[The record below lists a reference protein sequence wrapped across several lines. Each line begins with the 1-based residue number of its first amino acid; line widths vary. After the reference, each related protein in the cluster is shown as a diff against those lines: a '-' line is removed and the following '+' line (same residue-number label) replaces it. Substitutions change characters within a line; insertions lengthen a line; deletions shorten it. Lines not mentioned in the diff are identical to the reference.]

1 MDTVTMTISLQRLG
15 LGLSFAF
22 VLAAGLAS
30 TAFAQEEPA
39 DSIPPLKVTLDLG
52 YLNAAGNTA
61 VSTLSTGENLAYR
74 AERFELIQSANV
86 IYGRNDDAT
95 TTEQV
100 KLGGRANFL
109 VAKAAGVFVGAGF
122 ERNRF
127 AGISRRFEESAGI
140 AFRMLDRPRDT
151 WLLELGGALNQQT
164 STAGIRRNYT
174 SLRGAT
180 SLRHSFSETAFLLE
194 SFEVLPTVDNWTDTR
209 VNNELAMI
217 APISGHVALKVSY
230 LVKFDNLPEP
240 GFRKSDRIF
249 TSGIQV
255 VF

>member
-1 MDTVTMTISLQRLG
+1 MIAMTRSLQRLG
-15 LGLSFAF
+15 LGLR
-22 VLAAGLAS
+22 LALLLPLGL
-30 TAFAQEEPA
+30 TGPAFAQEEPA
-39 DSIPPLKVTLDLG
+39 DTIPPLKVTFDLG

-61 VSTLSTGENLAYR
+61 VSTLSTGENLLYR
-74 AERFELIQSANV
+74 AERFELIQSASV
-86 IYGRNDDAT
+86 IYGRNDGAT

-100 KLGGRANFL
+100 LLGGRANFL
-109 VAKAAGVFVGAGF
+109 AAKAVGIFVGGGF

-127 AGISRRFEESAGI
+127 AGISRRFEENAGI
-140 AFRMLDRPRDT
+140 AFRLVDVPTDT

-164 STAGIRRNYT
+164 STAGIQRNYS

-180 SLRHSFSETAFLLE
+180 SFRHSFNKTAFLLE
-194 SFEVLPTVDNWTDTR
+194 SFEVLPTTDNWTDTR
-209 VNNELAMI
+209 VNNELALV
-217 APISGHVALKVSY
+217 APISGNVALKVSY
-230 LVKFDNLPEP
+230 LIKFDNVPEP